1 MVETSQTAPP
11 DGTRGGQNPGPVPA
25 PQAGTR
31 PGAAPDRGVA
41 LGTVSG
47 PLAGVRVLELGSLIA
62 GPFAGRQLAD
72 FGAEVIKIESPD
84 RPDPMREWG
93 RARVQGHTLWW
104 SVQSRGK
111 KCVTLDLKSPRGRE
125 LFLELCRDADV
136 ILENFRPGTLE
147 KLGLSPEVL
156 WQGNP
161 GLVIARVSGYGQTG
175 PDANKPGYAS
185 VAEARG
191 GLRHLNGYPDQAP
204 PRTGISL
211 GDSLASLYA
220 LQGILLALYWRDARG
235 GTGQVVDVSLV
246 EACFSLL
253 ESAVPDYAAA
263 RIVPGPSGS
272 GLKGIAPSNI
282 FRSSD
287 GKWVV
292 IAANQDSVFVRLAAS
307 MGMPELA
314 SDPRYSNHA
323 SRGANQD
330 ELEQL
335 IAEWAAG
342 FNHGDLVA
350 RLDQHSVP
358 NSTVSTIE
366 DIFED
371 PQLRARRMLVE
382 VHDEKLGAVVQPG
395 IIPKLSRTGGGIA
408 WNGPLV
414 PGSHNTDVY
423 AGLLKLSAEELQDA
437 KDEGAI

>member
-1 MVETSQTAPP
+1 MAKVSETTTRGDSPRTAP
-11 DGTRGGQNPGPVPA
+11 Q
-25 PQAGTR
+25 
-31 PGAAPDRGVA
+31 PDRPHTA
-41 LGTVSG
+41 G

-93 RARVQGHTLWW
+93 RARLQGHTLWW

-111 KCVTLDLKSPRGRE
+111 KCVTLDLKSARGRE
-125 LFLELCRDADV
+125 LFLDLCKEADV

-147 KLGLSPEVL
+147 KLGLAPEEL
-156 WQGNP
+156 WKVNA

-175 PDANKPGYAS
+175 PDAQKPGYAS

-191 GLRHLNGYPDQAP
+191 GLRYLNGYPDQAP

-220 LQGILLALYWRDARG
+220 LQGILLALYWRDTRG

-263 RIVPGPSGS
+263 GVVPGPSGS

-282 FRSSD
+282 FRSGD

-292 IAANQDSVFVRLAAS
+292 IAANQDSVFVRLAAA
-307 MGMPELA
+307 MDRPELA

-323 SRGANQD
+323 ARGAHQD

-335 IAEWAAG
+335 VAEWAAG
-342 FNHGDLVA
+342 FSHEELTSL
-350 RLDQHSVP
+350 LDRHSVP

-371 PQLRARRMLVE
+371 PQLRARGMLVE
-382 VHDEKLGAVVQPG
+382 VPDEQLGTVVQPG
-395 IIPKLSRTGGGIA
+395 IIPRLTRSTGEIG
-408 WNGPLV
+408 WSGPLT
-414 PGSHNTDVY
+414 PGSHNRDIY
-423 AGLLKLSAEELQDA
+423 GGLLKLSDKELQDA